1 MGLGNWNG
9 SAEQIASLEP
19 ENAVKRDTVTVF
31 PDAEK
36 PFGGQKEQ
44 GRKIGFKVRDYTGRI
59 SGFMQ
64 NILKWLNTGLAVSGC
79 MSFAK
84 SWQEKGCRSQA
95 ETWQVKIILMKDF
108 D

>member
-19 ENAVKRDTVTVF
+19 ENAVKRDTVTVL

-44 GRKIGFKVRDYTGRI
+44 GRKIG
-59 SGFMQ
+59 
-64 NILKWLNTGLAVSGC
+64 LK
-79 MSFAK
+79 
-84 SWQEKGCRSQA
+84 
-95 ETWQVKIILMKDF
+95 
-108 D
+108 

>member
-1 MGLGNWNG
+1 MCEQHPWHLHGHKFWVVGMGLGNWNG

-19 ENAVKRDTVTVF
+19 ENAVKRDTVTVL

-59 SGFMQ
+59 SSIM
-64 NILKWLNTGLAVSGC
+64 
-79 MSFAK
+79 
-84 SWQEKGCRSQA
+84 
-95 ETWQVKIILMKDF
+95 
-108 D
+108 